1 MELLHEDIT
10 EPTIG
15 AFFEVHH
22 QLGHGFLE
30 LVYERAMVIAIRKRG
45 LRVERQVS
53 ITVYFDG
60 QVVGE
65 YRVDLMV
72 EDRVMVE
79 LKAAKA
85 LDDKHEAQL
94 VNCLR
99 ASSIEVGLLLH
110 FGVKPVFHR
119 RILSNDRKPDFARRA
134 LPGSASVRPA

>member
-1 MELLHEDIT
+1 MALLCEDIT

-15 AFFEVHH
+15 AFYEVHH

-30 LVYERAMVIAIRKRG
+30 SVYERAMVIAIRKRG
-45 LRVERQVS
+45 LRVERQVPVA
-53 ITVYFDG
+53 VYFDG

-65 YRVDLMV
+65 YRVDLIV

-85 LDDKHEAQL
+85 LDATHDAQL
-94 VNCLR
+94 INCLR
-99 ASSIEVGLLLH
+99 ATSIEVGLLLH
-110 FGVKPVFHR
+110 FGIKPAFHR

-134 LPGSASVRPA
+134 LPGVPVSGA